1 MAQMVSYELK
11 YSLSRGILVV
21 CCFYKVM
28 KFCGLVNTVCYQN
41 LAVLGM
47 QSENLGCVHSGKSL
61 APLSLRFFLS
71 FFFLIKGRGWAW
83 LMPEG
88 HAESAGH
95 ALSAKY

>member
-71 FFFLIKGRGWAW
+71 FFFFFDKRKRLG
-83 LMPEG
+83 LVD
-88 HAESAGH
+88 AGGPC
-95 ALSAKY
+95 

>member
-1 MAQMVSYELK
+1 MLFLQSYEILWSGEH
-11 YSLSRGILVV
+11 SLLPESGSLGDAVR
-21 CCFYKVM
+21 KS
-28 KFCGLVNTVCYQN
+28 GLCPLWQVTDSPKPQ
-41 LAVLGM
+41 VL
-47 QSENLGCVHSGKSL
+47 S
-61 APLSLRFFLS
+61 F